1 MRPKSWCY
9 AKRDDA
15 AVFLPSKRSEEMMAR
30 GLVKDLARRIQSLRK
45 ERGYSP
51 TDVLDVAS
59 ILGLD
64 EKQEKSVLMMQKDL
78 AFLVRVKRVDLKGI
92 DVQYKDEDID
102 GQKIQIGII

>member
-1 MRPKSWCY
+1 MHGAYKVSE
-9 AKRDDA
+9 KREGIA
-15 AVFLPSKRSEEMMAR
+15 
-30 GLVKDLARRIQSLRK
+30 
-45 ERGYSP
+45 P
-51 TDVLDVAS
+51 TDVLDAAS

>member
-1 MRPKSWCY
+1 MISRLDY
-9 AKRDDA
+9 ANLN
-15 AVFLPSKRSEEMMAR
+15 FLAINVLI
-30 GLVKDLARRIQSLRK
+30 LVLHIN
-45 ERGYSP
+45 
-51 TDVLDVAS
+51 T
-59 ILGLD
+59 LGLD

>member
-1 MRPKSWCY
+1 
-9 AKRDDA
+9 
-15 AVFLPSKRSEEMMAR
+15 MMAR

-45 ERGYSP
+45 ERGHSP
-51 TDVLDVAS
+51 TDVLDAAS